1 MTLRTDSA
9 AGLPAGDPF
18 PLGAHPDAQGCNF
31 AVYSPH
37 ATQLTLCLFDARGQ
51 ETDRLPMSARS
62 GNIWHLYAPG
72 LEPGQAYGLRAD
84 GPFKV
89 EEQLFFTPEKLLLDP
104 YAQALDGPAEYHASM
119 DTLADRRAGT
129 ADRRDSGAHM
139 PKGLIVDHGQF
150 DWQGDRPL
158 HTPWTQTIIYETHI
172 KGISMRHPD
181 VPEEQRGTY
190 LGMAHPAI
198 IDHLRQLGITA
209 VQLMP
214 IQSFM
219 PEAHLQTHGLTNYWG
234 YNPINWFAP
243 DPRYACRDAV
253 NEFKTLVRTL
263 HQANIEVI
271 MDVVYNHTAEA
282 GLTGTTLNLRGLSAR
297 HSYRHHRA
305 TGELINDTGCGNT
318 INADHPIMLKM
329 IMDSLR
335 FWVTDYHI
343 DGFRFDLAAT
353 LGREERHFSPRA
365 AFFKA
370 LGQDPALSRTKLIA
384 EPWDIGPNGYQLGQ
398 FPEQWYEC
406 NDLFRDTVRGF
417 WRGDDGLL
425 PDFCTRLMGSR
436 DRLQKGEHAFSTSLN
451 YVTYHDGFTLT
462 DLVSYEQ
469 RHNEANRE
477 HNRDGHGH
485 NLSANYGVEGPSC
498 DPQVQAL
505 RAQQKRNLLTSLLL
519 SQGAVHLLG
528 GDELG
533 RTQGGNNNAYCQD
546 NDTSWYN
553 WETRDT
559 DTLIFLQRLIELR
572 QSSSLFHDLVFRPEE
587 WLQGPAHNDM
597 VHWFNIAGQIMTLD
611 DWHNPGTKTL
621 SVLLSPAR
629 PDVHHGLADCE
640 QVFLWLINA
649 SINAQDV
656 HLPQTD
662 IEHWPVLLH
671 TDLTA
676 PEQAGMTVNQMLR
689 LPPRSQCLLG
699 RV

>member
-18 PLGAHPDAQGCNF
+18 PLGANPDTRGCNF

-37 ATQLTLCLFDARGQ
+37 ASQLTLCLFDATGQ
-51 ETDRLPMSARS
+51 ETDRLPMTARS
-62 GNIWHLYAPG
+62 GNIWHLYVPG

-84 GPFKV
+84 GPF
-89 EEQLFFTPEKLLLDP
+89 EHTEQLFFTPEKLLLDP
-104 YAQALDGPAEYHASM
+104 YAQALDRPAEYHPSM
-119 DTLADRRAGT
+119 DTLADRSKGT

-139 PKGLIVDHGQF
+139 PRGLIVDHSQF

-198 IDHLRQLGITA
+198 IEHLRQLGITA

-219 PEAHLQTHGLTNYWG
+219 PEGRLQTHGLTNYWG

-282 GLTGTTLNLRGLSAR
+282 GLTGTTLNLRGLSSR
-297 HSYRHHRA
+297 DSYRHHRA
-305 TGELINDTGCGNT
+305 SGELINDTGCGNT
-318 INADHPIMLKM
+318 VNADHPIMLKM

-335 FWVTDYHI
+335 FWVTEYHI

-462 DLVSYEQ
+462 DLVSYET
-469 RHNEANRE
+469 RHNEANCE

-485 NLSANYGVEGPSC
+485 NLSANHGVEGPSS
-498 DPQVQAL
+498 DPGIQAV

-546 NDTSWYN
+546 NETSWYD
-553 WETRDT
+553 WEARDT
-559 DTLIFLQRLIELR
+559 DTLDFLQRLIELR
-572 QSSSLFHDLVFRPEE
+572 QGSSLFHDLVFRREE

-597 VHWFNIAGQIMTLD
+597 VHWFNTAGQIMSLD
-611 DWHNPGTKTL
+611 DWHNPGTKAL

-640 QVFLWLINA
+640 QVLLWLINA
-649 SINAQDV
+649 SSNAQV
-656 HLPQTD
+656 LQLPQTD
-662 IEHWPVLLH
+662 IEQWPVLLH
-671 TDLTA
+671 TDLEA
-676 PEQAGMTVNQMLR
+676 AEQAGTTVNRALE